1 MRAVIPGLPTPHP
14 LADQLPAVYL
24 DQDFLVRFLGALDE
38 VLAPVLLTLDNLP
51 AYLHPRTA
59 PDDFVAWMASWVAT
73 RTDEER
79 PVNQRRAVVASAVV
93 RHRER
98 GTRAGLAAA
107 IRVETGVE
115 PEITESGA
123 TTWADEHGG
132 ALPGSAPPW
141 VRVRLRVADP
151 ERFDRARLERLVA
164 AEVPAHVGYRLEIL
178 AAEATGEDPGGPA

>member
-24 DQDFLVRFLGALDE
+24 DQDFLQRFLGALDE

-59 PDDFVAWMASWVAT
+59 PDDFVAWMAGWVAV

-93 RHRER
+93 RHRQR
-98 GTRAGLAAA
+98 GTHAGLAAA
-107 IRVETGVE
+107 IRVETGIE
-115 PEITESGA
+115 PELAESGA
-123 TTWADEHGG
+123 TAWSAEPGG

-141 VRVRLRVADP
+141 VTVRLRVPEP
-151 ERFDRARLERLVA
+151 ERFDRVRLERLVA
-164 AEVPAHVGYRLEIL
+164 AEVPAHVRYRVEIL
-178 AAEATGEDPGGPA
+178 GTQGEASTP